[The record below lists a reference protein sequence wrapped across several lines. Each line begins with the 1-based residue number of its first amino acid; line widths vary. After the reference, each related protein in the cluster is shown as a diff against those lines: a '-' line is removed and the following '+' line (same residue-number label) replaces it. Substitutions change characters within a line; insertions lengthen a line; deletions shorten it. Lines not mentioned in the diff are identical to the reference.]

1 MFGFDLVCIMLGLFA
16 GMHFSPGTLILVLLG
31 GLACILGSIG
41 VMAFGAWGD
50 EGEQQVQVRRQAM
63 HVRLQPPQSPAAPL
77 WFAAPALPGG
87 PYAMPLSR
95 RAIASRLQSQVVF

>member
-1 MFGFDLVCIMLGLFA
+1 MFGFDLVCIMLGLVA